1 MALPYSPHQ
10 GEILICDFDDA
21 AVGAEMIKRRPA
33 IVISRKA
40 THWRGLCTV
49 VPISTTQP
57 VPPERWHYPLPHL
70 KILGWQANGLMWAK
84 GDMLATVSMERLNK
98 PYKKTRHGRQFVT
111 HQLDEDD
118 LIAVVGCVRSYLG
131 I

>member
-1 MALPYSPHQ
+1 LALPYSPHQ

-33 IVISRKA
+33 LVVSRKA
-40 THWRGLCTV
+40 THFRGLCTV
-49 VPISTTQP
+49 VPLSTTQP
-57 VPPERWHYPLPHL
+57 VPPESWHHPLPHL
-70 KILGWQANGLMWAK
+70 KVLGWEAKDTMWAK
-84 GDMLATVSMERLNK
+84 CDMLATVSLVRLNK

-111 HQLDEDD
+111 HQLDAPD
-118 LIAVVGCVRSYLG
+118 LTAVMICIRAYLG